1 MFRLMTPR
9 IEILA
14 GAIGPDDFGSRS
26 FGNGKGGLYLFTFA
40 FQRHLYLAEMRIYCS
55 RGFGQSAHLGTNLE
69 GTKTWRG
76 RFYTAHFLTQQRKR
90 ATTPCMVDR
99 TASETVRTDSPS
111 FEQGRIFRICLL
123 YTSDAADD

>member
-55 RGFGQSAHLGTNLE
+55 RGFGQSAIWGQTLKE
-69 GTKTWRG
+69 
-76 RFYTAHFLTQQRKR
+76 RKPGEVGSIPH
-90 ATTPCMVDR
+90 T
-99 TASETVRTDSPS
+99 
-111 FEQGRIFRICLL
+111 F
-123 YTSDAADD
+123 

>member
-40 FQRHLYLAEMRIYCS
+40 FQRHLYL
-55 RGFGQSAHLGTNLE
+55 
-69 GTKTWRG
+69 
-76 RFYTAHFLTQQRKR
+76 
-90 ATTPCMVDR
+90 
-99 TASETVRTDSPS
+99 
-111 FEQGRIFRICLL
+111 CLL
-123 YTSDAADD
+123 YTSDAADE